1 MKKLKLTILIT
12 ILTIMMFVLS
22 GCTSTYYEEKEIDKF
37 NTTDRFVEIKEWSDE
52 RGRPNYIVYD
62 KETKVQYWKARTSYG
77 LGLTVLLDAEGKP
90 LLYEGE

>member
-1 MKKLKLTILIT
+1 MKNLQVVILI
-12 ILTIMMFVLS
+12 IVIIGMIFILS
-22 GCTSTYYEEKEIDKF
+22 GCTSTYYEEKEINKF